1 MWPDLRLSIGELKR
15 NCVQLHLQ
23 ETKGNNLEQ
32 WCIIRFCFCLTE
44 TVHNMQEG
52 YGKDRMA
59 EATVFQWDKTIY
71 IGRESTVAGRMIVR
85 LAKCYQL
92 QEIVLKK
99 L

>member
-1 MWPDLRLSIGELKR
+1 
-15 NCVQLHLQ
+15 
-23 ETKGNNLEQ
+23 
-32 WCIIRFCFCLTE
+32 
-44 TVHNMQEG
+44 MQEG